1 MSPAGLCRRIEQR
14 PTIGLMQTRKTRHQ
28 FYLPDELSAKL
39 DAMAAQPGSSKTA
52 ILTDALSAWF
62 DRRAA
67 HELDQ
72 RFGVRLDR
80 QNRTADRMEQKL
92 DFLTEA
98 LGLFVRHQLTLTAH
112 QPAFDTETQRLG
124 RLRYDEFIK
133 LVGRLLA
140 RGGTDGLPNLT
151 SDPRDH

>member
-1 MSPAGLCRRIEQR
+1 
-14 PTIGLMQTRKTRHQ
+14 MQTRKTRHQ
-28 FYLPDELSAKL
+28 FYLPDDLSAKL

-92 DFLTEA
+92 DFVTEA
-98 LGLFVRHQLTLTAH
+98 LGLFIRHQLTLTAH
-112 QPAFDTETQRLG
+112 QPAFDAETRRLG

-140 RGGTDGLPNLT
+140 RGGREDLPTLMAEPP
-151 SDPRDH
+151 DQR